1 MTELRPLS
9 PAEAARGL
17 RRAGTAARGFL
28 GTDPVTQNDALL
40 VRELTRREAQ
50 VYAAGGALVG
60 CVPNRAQPRQAY
72 VSSTSAGPEPVRAL
86 LEHLAGYQRRTSFVA
101 LVSEDGTDGAAAF
114 LGAGFARTGVLPGHR
129 YAGHAFHDVL
139 VLVKEEPCRS

>member
-9 PAEAARGL
+9 PAEAAQGL
-17 RRAGTAARGFL
+17 RRAGDAARGFL

-40 VRELTRREAQ
+40 VRELTRRGAQ
-50 VYAAGGALVG
+50 VYAAGGAVVG

-86 LEHLAGYQRRTSFVA
+86 LGHLTTYQRRTSFVA
-101 LVSEDGTDGAAAF
+101 LVPEDGAAAF
-114 LGAGFARTGVLPGHR
+114 LGAGFARTGVLPGHH
-129 YAGHAFHDVL
+129 YAGHEFHDVL

>member
-1 MTELRPLS
+1 MTDLRPLS
-9 PAEAARGL
+9 PAEAVRGL
-17 RRAGTAARGFL
+17 RRAGDAARGFL

-40 VRELTRREAQ
+40 VRELTRREAK

-60 CVPNRAQPRQAY
+60 CVPNRAQPRQVY

-86 LEHLAGYQRRTSFVA
+86 LGHLTTYQRRTSFVA
-101 LVSEDGTDGAAAF
+101 LVGADGAAAF
-114 LGAGFARTGVLPGHR
+114 LGAGFARGGVLPGHH

>member
-60 CVPNRAQPRQAY
+60 CVPNRVQPRQAY

-86 LEHLAGYQRRTSFVA
+86 LRHLTAYQRRTSFVA
-101 LVSEDGTDGAAAF
+101 LVPGNGAAAF
-114 LGAGFARTGVLPGHR
+114 LGAGFAHSGVLPGHH

-139 VLVKEEPCRS
+139 VLVKEESCRS

>member
-1 MTELRPLS
+1 MTELRALS
-9 PAEAARGL
+9 PAEAVRGL
-17 RRAGTAARGFL
+17 RRAGAAARGFL

-86 LEHLAGYQRRTSFVA
+86 LGHLTTYQRRTSFVA
-101 LVSEDGTDGAAAF
+101 LVAEDGAAAF

>member
-1 MTELRPLS
+1 MTELKPLS

-17 RRAGTAARGFL
+17 RRAGDAARGFL

-40 VRELTRREAQ
+40 VRELVRREAQ

-86 LEHLAGYQRRTSFVA
+86 LGHLATYHRRTSFVA
-101 LVSEDGTDGAAAF
+101 LVAADGGAAAF